1 MPPAIKTLAGSSAG
15 AGLGTGKRA
24 KSKAANRRAILDAG
38 RRVFARIG
46 FDATTVRDIIRETD
60 LAAGTFYNYFKSK
73 EEVFE
78 AIAEDSTHRF
88 RAHLS
93 DVRARATTF
102 EDYIHQAYHAYFSF
116 IAAEN
121 TEAIKGGAP
130 HLALIGV
137 RVDTPEMLAI
147 ADEIRSDLD
156 HVLSAAG
163 APVID
168 IDYLAAAAIGIA
180 REMGDH
186 MLHRRPVDAG
196 AATRFAA
203 ALLLAGVR
211 DIAGKAI

>member
-1 MPPAIKTLAGSSAG
+1 MPPAIDMLAA
-15 AGLGTGKRA
+15 TGKRA
-24 KSKAANRRAILDAG
+24 KSKAANRRAILEAG

-78 AIAEDSTHRF
+78 AIAEDSTYRF
-88 RAHLS
+88 RTRLS

-121 TEAIKGGAP
+121 EEAIKGAAP

-137 RVDTPEMLAI
+137 RVDTPEMLAV
-147 ADEIRSDLD
+147 AAEIRSDLD

-168 IDYLAAAAIGIA
+168 IDYLTAAAIGIA

-186 MLHRRPVDAG
+186 MLQRRPVDAG

>member
-1 MPPAIKTLAGSSAG
+1 MPSSIDTLSS
-15 AGLGTGKRA
+15 GKRA
-24 KSKAANRRAILDAG
+24 KSKAANRRAILEAG

-46 FDATTVRDIIRETD
+46 FDATTVRDIIRETE
-60 LAAGTFYNYFKSK
+60 LAAGTFYNYFKCK
-73 EEVFE
+73 EDVFE
-78 AIAEDSTHRF
+78 AIAEDSTYRF
-88 RAHLS
+88 RTRLS

-121 TEAIKGGAP
+121 AEAIRGGAP

-156 HVLSAAG
+156 HVLKAAG

-168 IDYLAAAAIGIA
+168 IDYLTAAAIGIA

-186 MLHRRPVDAG
+186 MLQRRPVNAD
-196 AATRFAA
+196 AATEFAS

-211 DIAGKAI
+211 EIAGKAV